1 MAHFNAL
8 AFYADLEG
16 TAKNQLNNE
25 RGSTHLLQHSHPG
38 IKKQSELSK
47 IGSKV
52 DGWSLGLDH
61 NNTFPHWLTK
71 LSCFKA
77 VFALSRLTNN
87 NGDPDFFKNE
97 DTQIW
102 QFWKNG
108 DLMTL
113 KKKQILQLSLRSG
126 WFESLYS
133 TNAGRSP
140 MKFAKVCGAAYCL
153 AFLHLGWWWLVLVW
167 LGWVGLGWV
176 VLKRDR
182 WKGVDLS

>member
-1 MAHFNAL
+1 M
-8 AFYADLEG
+8 YC
-16 TAKNQLNNE
+16 
-25 RGSTHLLQHSHPG
+25 LLQSIYFP
-38 IKKQSELSK
+38 ISQSLVSCLKKKNSVYK
-47 IGSKV
+47 
-52 DGWSLGLDH
+52 LDPKSIDEVSDW
-61 NNTFPHWLTK
+61 TMITLFQIDFK
-71 LSCFKA
+71 LIFFKA